1 MIFARSEYKT
11 KILIKFLYIS
21 IYNVAIKIKNAL
33 LSIVTQIEKG
43 MIRSKSNK
51 KAMTLYSEK
60 TKC

>member
-33 LSIVTQIEKG
+33 LSIVTQIENG

-51 KAMTLYSEK
+51 TAMTLYSEK